1 MTKEQILKEITDAC
15 VVANP
20 EIRKCIKSMKV
31 CGMIHCNKESHHRI
45 VQLSDILIM
54 LAHFCG
60 DRRPNIVTYTVSKAN
75 FVDRTPWSIGWNLK
89 EPLSNQSTE
98 TLEFI
103 YKLIK

>member
-45 VQLSDILIM
+45 VQLSDVLLVEEQKLTEAGVFTKSSYYEAFGQITE
-54 LAHFCG
+54 
-60 DRRPNIVTYTVSKAN
+60 R
-75 FVDRTPWSIGWNLK
+75 WNLK